1 MRDLKSLNLP
11 RDGFCDEWRDCLR
24 GRSAESGRLIAL
36 SGFSAAAI
44 PKIDWRTKMMKQMVV
59 VLALAVCSVTGA
71 RAQNGQ
77 TAPKVPAGTIIEP
90 SKSFDALLKIYEN
103 EMMGLVN
110 AMPADKYSFAPS
122 QAIFKP
128 EQGVKYDGV
137 RTFGQMV
144 AHVAQSNYFF
154 YGLSWGSKPDVD
166 VKAIG
171 SMTSKEDTVKALAD
185 SFAYAHKQIATLT
198 AANAFASVKDDQTK
212 ASMVAFGIAHGF
224 DHYGQLV
231 EYLRMNGIVPPASQ
245 K

>member
-1 MRDLKSLNLP
+1 M
-11 RDGFCDEWRDCLR
+11 
-24 GRSAESGRLIAL
+24 
-36 SGFSAAAI
+36 
-44 PKIDWRTKMMKQMVV
+44 MMKRMVV
-59 VLALAVCSVTGA
+59 MLALAVCCATGA

-90 SKSFDALLKIYEN
+90 GKSMEALLKIYED
-103 EMMGLVN
+103 EITGAAK

-122 QAIFKP
+122 AAIFVPSQKVDYMSP
-128 EQGVKYDGV
+128 NDKGV

-144 AHVAQSNYFF
+144 AHIAQANYYFF
-154 YGLSWGSKPDVD
+154 STLGGAKPDVD
-166 VKAIG
+166 MKAVG
-171 SMTSKEDTVKALAD
+171 NLTSKDDTVKALEG
-185 SFAYAHKQIATLT
+185 SLAYAHKQLATLT

-212 ASMVAFGIAHGF
+212 TSMAAFGIAHMC

>member
-1 MRDLKSLNLP
+1 
-11 RDGFCDEWRDCLR
+11 
-24 GRSAESGRLIAL
+24 
-36 SGFSAAAI
+36 
-44 PKIDWRTKMMKQMVV
+44 MMKRMFVM
-59 VLALAVCSVTGA
+59 LALAVCCLNGA
-71 RAQNGQ
+71 QAQNGNA
-77 TAPKVPAGTIIEP
+77 APKIPAGTIVEP
-90 SKSFDALLKIYEN
+90 SKSFEALLKIHED

-110 AMPADKYSFAPS
+110 AMPADKYDFAPS

-128 EQGVKYDGV
+128 EQVTKYEGV

-144 AHVAQSNYFF
+144 GHVAQANYFF
-154 YGLSWGSKPDVD
+154 YGALGGGKPDVD

-171 SMTSKEDTVKALAD
+171 SMTSKEDLVKALAA
-185 SFAYAHKQIATLT
+185 SYAYAHKQIATMT

-224 DHYGQLV
+224 DHYGQLA